1 MRKRCHEKIWFG
13 EGGGEGGGY
22 MKSFAGGE
30 GLLPAKKLWPGLII

>member
-1 MRKRCHEKIWFG
+1 MVWRGGR
-13 EGGGEGGGY
+13 GGGGGGY